1 VNPTLLKEVVL
12 ESIPAGKP
20 LDTKKEDKKQE
31 ILKLTKE
38 KFRLTR
44 E

>member
-1 VNPTLLKEVVL
+1 VL
-12 ESIPAGKP
+12 ESKPEGKP
-20 LDTKKEDKKQE
+20 LDTKKEDKKHE

-44 E
+44 EEIHKKEQ